1 MKIENGSRYQETEI
15 VSYVQV
21 INKAEIDRYLQ
32 RGKRK
37 VCDGAH
43 GVEGWVGGGG
53 GEGGG
58 GCSSQKIKKGKREG
72 KKEKAEKPKG
82 GKLERV

>member
-58 GCSSQKIKKGKREG
+58 CSSQKIKKGKREG
-72 KKEKAEKPKG
+72 KKEKAEKQKG

>member
-21 INKAEIDRYLQ
+21 INKAEIDRYLKG
-32 RGKRK
+32 GKRK
-37 VCDGAH
+37 SERLRAWGRSW
-43 GVEGWVGGGG
+43 GRR
-53 GEGGG
+53 EGGLVSPKRTKCG
-58 GCSSQKIKKGKREG
+58 KKGKRGNEREG
-72 KKEKAEKPKG
+72 EKAMG